1 MELER
6 FGLHRLVGVGLRI
19 EIDVLNGRNLV
30 IALMT
35 RNSQEVVGD
44 GTLKTTRRQLGL
56 VGHLGIIMV
65 EILGKLHLGLL
76 QQFHITHARNHDTQL
91 DGVVGLHFVLVQLG
105 GNGVTAYATGESC
118 RTLRQRVNLNGDAR
132 GLDLLLHLD
141 VAGTTIEEGLEG
153 INVAVLLH
161 YNTFVG
167 NAGNLQFTRR
177 LGEYDV
183 LLPSD
188 SSVGFTVEVLDMK
201 LLLLRQWYFAGIEAL
216 QIGHLTIQLG
226 QSDECIHLIGQQDGF
241 LFTNVLL
248 GCRHLDEE
256 VAAGNSTAG
265 ITDFSRIALLM
276 TALLSTLLGLTAHLD
291 VQFVGRYRLTA
302 CRHMSSRNSKRTVL
316 FCREDIGIGDARR
329 ARRMAVDHLET

>member
-1 MELER
+1 MEFEG

-19 EIDVLNGRNLV
+19 KICVFNGRDLV

-35 RNSQEVVGD
+35 WNSQEVVGD

-56 VGHLGIIMV
+56 VGHLGIVMV
-65 EILGKLHLGLL
+65 EVLGELHLGLL
-76 QQFHITHARNHDTQL
+76 QQFHVTDTRNHDTQF

-105 GNGVTAYATGESC
+105 GNGVTAYTTGESC

-132 GLDLLLHLD
+132 SLDLLLHLD
-141 VAGTTIEEGLEG
+141 VAGTSIEEGLKG
-153 INVAVLLH
+153 IDVAVLL
-161 YNTFVG
+161 YDDTFVG
-167 NAGNLQFTRR
+167 NAGDFQFACR

-188 SSVGFTVEVLDMK
+188 SPIGLSVEILDME
-201 LLLLRQWYFAGIEAL
+201 LLLLRQWHFAGIKTL
-216 QIGHLTIQLG
+216 QVGHLTIQLG
-226 QSDECIHLIGQQDGF
+226 QSDERIDFVGQQDGF
-241 LFTNVLL
+241 LFTNVLF
-248 GCRHLDEE
+248 GCSHLDEE

-265 ITDFSRIALLM
+265 ITDFSRTALLM

>member
-6 FGLHRLVGVGLRI
+6 FGLHRLVGVGLRV
-19 EIDVLNGRNLV
+19 EIDVLNGRDLV

-35 RNSQEVVGD
+35 GNSQEVVGD

-56 VGHLGIIMV
+56 VGHLRIVMV
-65 EILGKLHLGLL
+65 EVLGELHLRLL
-76 QQFHITHARNHDTQL
+76 QQFHVTHARNYDTQL

-105 GNGVTAYATGESC
+105 GNGVAAYTTGEPC

-153 INVAVLLH
+153 INIAVLLH
-161 YNTFVG
+161 DNTFVG
-167 NAGNLQFTRR
+167 NAGNFQFACR

-188 SSVGFTVEVLDMK
+188 SPIGLSVEILDME
-201 LLLLRQWYFAGIEAL
+201 LLLLRQWHFTGIEAL
-216 QIGHLTIQLG
+216 QVGHLTIQLS
-226 QSDECIHLIGQQDGF
+226 QSDECIDFVGQQDGF
-241 LFTNVLL
+241 LFANVLL

-265 ITDFSRIALLM
+265 ITDFSRTALLM
-276 TALLSTLLGLTAHLD
+276 TALLSALLSLTAYLD
-291 VQFVGRYRLTA
+291 VQFVGRYRLTT
-302 CRHMSSRNSKRTVL
+302 SRDM
-316 FCREDIGIGDARR
+316 C
-329 ARRMAVDHLET
+329 